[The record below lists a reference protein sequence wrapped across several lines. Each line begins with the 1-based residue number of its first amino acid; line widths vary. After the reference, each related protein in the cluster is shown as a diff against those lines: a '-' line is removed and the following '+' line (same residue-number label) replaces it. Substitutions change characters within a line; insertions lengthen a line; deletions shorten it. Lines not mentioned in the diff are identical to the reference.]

1 MPPSGAVDFGK
12 AADDDNGF
20 TYQQSLNNAYCFGWL
35 AAAAQPGY
43 VPDSGGAV
51 ITVNP
56 KR

>member
-1 MPPSGAVDFGK
+1 
-12 AADDDNGF
+12 
-20 TYQQSLNNAYCFGWL
+20 LNNAYCFGWL